1 VGESAD
7 LARKA
12 LIIAGTL
19 GAGLIVKTLAYAPE
33 PSDLAGRV
41 VLITGGS
48 RGLGLLM
55 AHEFARQGCQ
65 IAICARDVQELEHA
79 KREIEQISPG
89 ALALPCDVADE
100 SQVKATV
107 EKTIRHFGR
116 IDVLVN
122 NAGII
127 AVGPIET
134 MTRHDFEQAMNVM
147 FWGTVSMTLAVLP
160 EMIKRKSGRI
170 VNITSIGGKVSV
182 PHLLPY
188 SCAKFAVVA
197 FSEGLRAELA
207 KDRIPVTT
215 IIPGLMRTGSHVNAF
230 FKGHQNAEF
239 TWFSLGATSRV
250 AAIDPER
257 AAHDIVKA
265 TKAGQAEA
273 TLGLPAML
281 LAGMHH
287 LFPGLTTDLLGLVN
301 EFVLPSV
308 KGSAGGTVRGS
319 NLEVQ
324 LKALALDIFSRIRES
339 RAKTSFGPS
348 GDS

>member
-1 VGESAD
+1 MVNVQPEPVGSSQPSQAGRKQGGVVSDSAD
-7 LARKA
+7 LTRKA
-12 LIIAGTL
+12 LMIAGTI
-19 GAGLIVKTLAYAPE
+19 GAGMILKKLARAPQA
-33 PSDLAGRV
+33 SDLTGQV
-41 VLITGGS
+41 VFITGGS

-55 AHEFARQGCQ
+55 AREFARERCR

-79 KREIEQISPG
+79 RQEIEQISPG
-89 ALALPCDVADE
+89 ALTLQCDVADQ
-100 SQVKATV
+100 SQVNATV
-107 EKTIRHFGR
+107 EKIIRHFGQ

-134 MTRHDFEQAMNVM
+134 MTRQDFEQAMNVM

-215 IIPGLMRTGSHVNAF
+215 IVPGLMRTGSHVNAL
-230 FKGHQNAEF
+230 FKGHQDAEF
-239 TWFSLGATSRV
+239 TWFSLAATSRV
-250 AAIDPER
+250 AAIDAER
-257 AAHDIVKA
+257 AAREIVKA
-265 TKAGQAEA
+265 TKAGEAEA
-273 TLGLPAML
+273 TLEIG
-281 LAGMHH
+281 
-287 LFPGLTTDLLGLVN
+287 
-301 EFVLPSV
+301 
-308 KGSAGGTVRGS
+308 
-319 NLEVQ
+319 
-324 LKALALDIFSRIRES
+324 
-339 RAKTSFGPS
+339 RAHV
-348 GDS
+348 